1 MNNYFRYKC
10 KSNWITV
17 RKEDDDYYVVN
28 PHYIQLIKLD
38 AVQAAILYSIN
49 MEKKTV
55 EDIRKILANN
65 GINDKYI
72 DLFVKK
78 AEKVGIMEM

>member
-49 MEKKTV
+49 MEK
-55 EDIRKILANN
+55 ENS
-65 GINDKYI
+65 
-72 DLFVKK
+72 
-78 AEKVGIMEM
+78 